1 MHASANDLDYL
12 SALLHG
18 RRSRLAEAQRL
29 QELCRVRTVPEL
41 GRALY
46 PQPEFQAAGEL
57 QRQLVQDL
65 VGELAQLGAYLT
77 GPGARLLDWL
87 VARFEVENL
96 KVLVRGFITRRPLE
110 LLHLVSLPKEPA
122 LPTQALAS
130 AESWTEFVR
139 LLPNGPLR
147 ESLEEAGDL
156 EGRPKPFFL
165 EAALDRG
172 YFREL
177 LARAE
182 RVFGEDQK
190 VVRDLVFQEV
200 DMFNLMLVVR
210 GKFHY
215 GLTPASL
222 LPLHVEGSG
231 ISRARFMA
239 MLGETDLRAVARH
252 AVGRAVDALPPEP
265 KGTGEGGTSLD
276 PARLE
281 ALAWQ
286 RFQRLA
292 NAAFRRSPVGLGAVV
307 GYAGLRRVEVA
318 NLITLSEAIR
328 NGLGVEVI
336 QARLLPRSELEAA
349 YV

>member
-1 MHASANDLDYL
+1 
-12 SALLHG
+12 
-18 RRSRLAEAQRL
+18 
-29 QELCRVRTVPEL
+29 VRTVPEL

-46 PQPEFQAAGEL
+46 PEREFHAAGEL

-65 VGELAQLGAYLT
+65 VGELAQLRAYLT
-77 GPGARLLDWL
+77 GAGARLLDWL

-239 MLGETDLRAVARH
+239 MLRETDLRAVDRH

-336 QARLLPRSELEAA
+336 RARLLPRSELEAA